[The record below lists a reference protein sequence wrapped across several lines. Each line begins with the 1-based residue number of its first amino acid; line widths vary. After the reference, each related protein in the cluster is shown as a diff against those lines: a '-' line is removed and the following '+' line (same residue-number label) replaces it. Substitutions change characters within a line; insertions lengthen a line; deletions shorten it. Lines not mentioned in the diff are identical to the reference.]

1 MLKSHEKF
9 HSKDGKRLILIVDDE
24 MINREIL
31 GNILQNEY
39 DLLFAKD
46 GKEALDQIRENKD
59 YLSLILLD
67 LLMPEISGRQPKSPG
82 QPVRNVSAV

>member
-67 LLMPEISGRQPKSPG
+67 LLMSYSGYG
-82 QPVRNVSAV
+82 DDVRKGCRGRKP